1 MLLERHSVRRRFA
14 VISGTTG
21 MFRRGIVALA
31 TLLVLTLLPT
41 AARAAVPM
49 CSEDGRTVAAP
60 PIILP
65 WRKLTLDAPK
75 QCQQQENPLLRAMPD
90 RQQNAPSSPP
100 APAPLRAM
108 PARPVDVAPPA
119 GIREHIAN
127 ASSPPGFHLVAS
139 IYRPPRA

>member
-1 MLLERHSVRRRFA
+1 MPLDRRSFRHRFA
-14 VISGTTG
+14 VISRPSG
-21 MFRRGIVALA
+21 MFRRGVVALA
-31 TLLVLTLLPT
+31 TLLVLMLLP
-41 AARAAVPM
+41 AAAHAAVPM

-65 WRKLTLDAPK
+65 WRQLTLDAPK
-75 QCQQQENPLLRAMPD
+75 PCQQPDNPLLRTMPD

-100 APAPLRAM
+100 SPAPLRAM

-119 GIREHIAN
+119 GVREPIDA
-127 ASSPPGFHLVAS
+127 ASSPPSFHLVAS